1 MYISGFGTTFIT
13 KTLYNFEGL
22 ENGHTPHTPNLLK
35 ITSSPKL
42 FSNKSQY
49 LMDPTYK
56 KFWFNR
62 LPLLLTTAYPK
73 VVYQPVFMKLMH
85 LWSSSKMFWT
95 SLYCTVSRTHLVPV
109 RSTSSSQVSKQKG
122 GRDDQVNIKLQ
133 GEARLV
139 FNNLPY
145 LVTYQYI
152 LDQPVLYRLK
162 DPFGACS
169 INLFKPGW

>member
-35 ITSSPKL
+35 ITSSLKL

-49 LMDPTYK
+49 LMDLTYK

-73 VVYQPVFMKLMH
+73 VVY
-85 LWSSSKMFWT
+85 
-95 SLYCTVSRTHLVPV
+95 
-109 RSTSSSQVSKQKG
+109 
-122 GRDDQVNIKLQ
+122 
-133 GEARLV
+133 
-139 FNNLPY
+139 
-145 LVTYQYI
+145 
-152 LDQPVLYRLK
+152 
-162 DPFGACS
+162 
-169 INLFKPGW
+169 